1 MNEILL
7 SFGAAVDIIARRD
20 PYLVEVVLLSL
31 RVTLSALFIS
41 AVIGFP
47 LGSIIGVFRFPGRP
61 VVVAIVNAFMGLPP
75 VVAGLFVYM
84 LLSRAGPL
92 GQYGILYTPNAMI
105 IAQSILVLPIIV
117 ALTNQA
123 IYDLHAEYR
132 EQLISLGA
140 TRTRMVFTLLWEGR
154 FNLLT
159 TLLAGFGR
167 AIAEVGAVIIVGGNI
182 NHATRVMTTTITL
195 ETQKGNLELALGLG
209 LILILIVFLINAC
222 ALLIRFVATRA
233 GG

>member
-1 MNEILL
+1 M
-7 SFGAAVDIIARRD
+7 DIIVQRD
-20 PYLVEVVLLSL
+20 PYLVEVVLLSM

-47 LGSIIGVFRFPGRP
+47 LGSMIGVFRFPGRP

-209 LILILIVFLINAC
+209 LILILIVFLINVC
-222 ALLIRFVATRA
+222 ALLVRFVATRA
-233 GG
+233 GS

>member
-7 SFGAAVDIIARRD
+7 SFEAAVDIIVQRD
-20 PYLVEVVLLSL
+20 PYLVEVVLLSM

-61 VVVAIVNAFMGLPP
+61 VVVAIVNALMGLPP

-233 GG
+233 GS

>member
-7 SFGAAVDIIARRD
+7 SFEAAVDIIVQRD
-20 PYLVEVVLLSL
+20 PYLVEVVLLSM

-47 LGSIIGVFRFPGRP
+47 LGSMIGVFRFPGRP

-209 LILILIVFLINAC
+209 LILILIVFLINVC
-222 ALLIRFVATRA
+222 ALLVRFVATRA
-233 GG
+233 GS

>member
-7 SFGAAVDIIARRD
+7 SFEAAVDIIVQRD
-20 PYLVEVVLLSL
+20 PYLVEVVLLSI

-47 LGSIIGVFRFPGRP
+47 LGSMIGVFRFPGRP

-209 LILILIVFLINAC
+209 LILILIVFLINVC
-222 ALLIRFVATRA
+222 ALLVRFVATRA
-233 GG
+233 GS

>member
-1 MNEILL
+1 M
-7 SFGAAVDIIARRD
+7 DIIVQRD
-20 PYLVEVVLLSL
+20 PYLVEVVLLSI

-47 LGSIIGVFRFPGRP
+47 LGSMIGVFRFPGRP

-105 IAQSILVLPIIV
+105 IAQSILILPIII

-209 LILILIVFLINAC
+209 LILILIVFLINVC
-222 ALLIRFVATRA
+222 ALLVRFVATRA
-233 GG
+233 GS

>member
-7 SFGAAVDIIARRD
+7 SFEAAVDIIVQRD
-20 PYLVEVVLLSL
+20 PYLVEVVLLSM

-47 LGSIIGVFRFPGRP
+47 LGSMIGVFRFPGRP

-123 IYDLHAEYR
+123 IHDLHAEYR

-209 LILILIVFLINAC
+209 LILILIVFLINVC
-222 ALLIRFVATRA
+222 ALLVRFVATRA
-233 GG
+233 GS